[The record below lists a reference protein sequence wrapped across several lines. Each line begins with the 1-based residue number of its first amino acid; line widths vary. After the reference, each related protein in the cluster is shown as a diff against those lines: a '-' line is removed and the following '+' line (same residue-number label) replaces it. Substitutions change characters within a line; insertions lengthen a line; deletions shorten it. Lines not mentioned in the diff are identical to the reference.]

1 MERVLLS
8 LGSNLGDRENFLATA
23 LEKIS
28 EHSDIVVIRKSPI
41 FNTAPMD
48 VLEQPDFLNQ
58 VICIETYLKPI
69 QLLDYLQSIESNLG
83 RIRRIP
89 KGPREIDIDI
99 LTYGDQEIQSDRL
112 IIPHHSLESR
122 PFVRE
127 LISKLEPF

>member
-28 EHSDIVVIRKSPI
+28 VHKEIDIIQKSPI
-41 FNTAPMD
+41 INTDPMD

-58 VICIETYLKPI
+58 VVEIKTSLHPV
-69 QLLDYLQSIESNLG
+69 QLLDYLQSIEIELG
-83 RIRRIP
+83 RIRRVP

-99 LTYGDQEIQSDRL
+99 LTFGDQQIQTERL
-112 IIPHHSLESR
+112 SVPHHSMESR
-122 PFVRE
+122 PFVRD